1 MKLGIF
7 DSGIGGISVLNEAF
21 HQLRDV
27 DFVFYADV
35 DHVPYGLKTPEEI
48 KGYADRIRAELVRSA
63 LMKPQV
69 PSSHRLEE

>member
-35 DHVPYGLKTPEEI
+35 DHVPYGLKKPLPKEE
-48 KGYADRIRAELVRSA
+48 A
-63 LMKPQV
+63 
-69 PSSHRLEE
+69 